1 MKKLLIATA
10 ELAMVACTA
19 QAQSSVTVYGVVVV
33 NVMSSETNNGGANTA
48 MGENGL
54 ATSRLGFRGTE
65 DLGGGLKAEFQLESG
80 LKPTTGAA
88 GSNTTVESTT
98 AAAATTTTNSF
109 FSREAWVG
117 LSSSTLGS
125 VRFGKTD
132 LTSAQGVDSTV
143 GQMGNLSDA
152 VKNIGTDTDRTVR
165 YTTPTFAGF
174 SAQLGY
180 SNGASTLSPSSTSIA
195 SATSLPV
202 ETTGTTSATDVA
214 AAATGSTTSVYA
226 QYEAGKLGLYA
237 GVSNQKIDATHDNK
251 ETVYGA
257 KYDFGVAAVGA
268 YYSTRNAVSAAA
280 ATVGDSA
287 YTGDFTQT
295 IVSVSAPVA
304 ALGSGVKVHAV
315 YYKNEFDD
323 AAETGNVDGYK
334 LAITKALSKR
344 TSAYAAYIDQSDNK
358 TSSTAADVK
367 GYVVGVTHTF

>member
-10 ELAMVACTA
+10 AMAVVAGA
-19 QAQSSVTVYGVVVV
+19 QAQSSVTVYGVVDV
-33 NVMSSETNNGGANTA
+33 NVMSSEANTAGANTA
-48 MGENGL
+48 LGENGL
-54 ATSRLGFRGTE
+54 ATSRLGFKGTE

-88 GSNTTVESTT
+88 GSNSTT
-98 AAAATTTTNSF
+98 EASTGAHTSGNAL

-117 LSSSTLGS
+117 LSDAKLGAIR
-125 VRFGKTD
+125 VGKTD
-132 LTSAQGVDSTV
+132 LTGAQGIDSAV

-174 SAQLGY
+174 TAQLGY
-180 SNGASTLSPSSTSIA
+180 SNGASTFSPSTTTIA

-202 ETTGTTSATDVA
+202 ETTGTTASTSATA

-226 QYEAGKLGLYA
+226 EYVAGKLGLYA
-237 GVSNQKIDATHDNK
+237 GVSEQKIDGTHDNK
-251 ETVYGA
+251 ESTYGA

-268 YYSTRNAVSAAA
+268 YYSTRNAASKNAD
-280 ATVGDSA
+280 TVGHAD

-304 ALGSGVKVHAV
+304 ALGSGVKVHGV
-315 YYKNEFDD
+315 YYKNEFDN
-323 AAETGNVDGYK
+323 AAAAGNVDGYK

-344 TSAYAAYIDQSDNK
+344 TTAYAAYVDQSDNIAG
-358 TSSTAADVK
+358 SVAADVK
-367 GYVVGVTHTF
+367 AYVVGVSHTF